1 MFFTNNNRQAMK
13 PISIILFF
21 SAILVLASC
30 SAPVLGGLGKKNYH
44 DQYARKLSEAGL
56 KATAMGQQWF
66 AAAEQ
71 ALVTPQTVTLPY
83 RQAGYFAPDKPRAVG
98 LRFTGQRGARLIF
111 RLETRALDTF
121 RLYTDLW
128 RAESDGTPK
137 LIMSMDSA
145 RGEFTHEIEDEEE
158 VLVLRLQPELL
169 GSGEYTLSISV
180 GPSLAFPVAGGKAR
194 IGSIWGDP
202 RDAGGRSHEG
212 IDIFAPRGTPVVAAA
227 DGTTHRV
234 GDNRLGGKVIFLRP
248 KGKNLSLYYAHL
260 DSQLVRSGD
269 RVSAGDTIG
278 LVGNTGNARNTPPHL
293 HFGIYAMGGA
303 INPYTFVNPDVQ
315 QPARIS
321 IPVAELNNY
330 YRTIKPVTVEGTRL
344 DRNTVVLA
352 TDANSHSLVAQTPEG
367 KVVTLPVNNIQTID
381 NQLSSTR
388 TKDTIPLLDTPH
400 PAAPQ
405 KTKLLPGTPVRVH
418 GYYNEFAFVSA
429 GAQEEGWIPRSL
441 VR

>member
-1 MFFTNNNRQAMK
+1 MK
-13 PISIILFF
+13 PISYILLFGVV
-21 SAILVLASC
+21 LVVASC

-44 DQYARKLSEAGL
+44 EQYARKLTDAGL
-56 KATAMGQQWF
+56 KATVLGQQWF
-66 AAAEQ
+66 AAAGQ
-71 ALVTPQTVTLPY
+71 ALEAPQTVTLPY

-111 RLETRALDTF
+111 RLETKALDSF

-137 LIMSMDSA
+137 LILSMDSA
-145 RGEFTHEIEDEEE
+145 SGQFTHEIEDEEE

-202 RDAGGRSHEG
+202 RDAGARSHEG
-212 IDIFAPRGTPVVAAA
+212 VDIFAPRGTPVIAAA
-227 DGTTHRV
+227 DGTAHRV

-248 KGKNLSLYYAHL
+248 RGKNLSLYYAHL

-278 LVGNTGNARNTPPHL
+278 LVGNTGNARTTPPHL

-315 QPARIS
+315 QPARVS
-321 IPVAELNNY
+321 IPVDELNSY
-330 YRTIKPVTVEGTRL
+330 YRTIKPVTVEGTTL

-352 TDANSHSLVAQTPEG
+352 TDVNSHSLVAQTPDG
-367 KVVTLPVNNIQTID
+367 KVVTLPVNNTERID
-381 NQLSSTR
+381 NQLSSAKIR
-388 TKDTIPLLDTPH
+388 DTIPLLATPH
-400 PAAPQ
+400 TAAPQ

-429 GAQEEGWIPRSL
+429 EAQEKGWIPRSQI
-441 VR
+441 R